1 MPMNGFE
8 PIDSREMGTSVGHL
22 ANRLSANGGLMHGEK
37 VIWLMRHFAANRI
50 EKRRFANPDLT

>member
-1 MPMNGFE
+1 MLLTGFE

-37 VIWLMRHFAANRI
+37 VI
-50 EKRRFANPDLT
+50 